1 MKSQTLKCKADQAMD
16 YVIDWMRSGELKVGD
31 RLPPERELCQ
41 RLGISR
47 LTLNKAM
54 ARLEDLDLLKRAAGR
69 GTHVAKLPAN
79 DAIAVICDIEHLTES
94 YHSPSTDVI
103 IKSLLGAA
111 RQGGLGPH
119 FIVGSGGTAK
129 DFIASLN
136 MDSSVWREIKGVV
149 AIAWKDGFEERLAEM
164 GIPSVII
171 SSWNQ
176 GRHSVILDYDALG
189 RIAARLCAKAGAK
202 KACVVHHQPDSSEDF
217 CRPADSFADE
227 AAKLGAGIQ
236 TLRVG
241 ASVLTPDRGFEMAGE
256 IEAELNGCDALFI
269 SDDNLAAGFARRFEG
284 RRPSNLKLILAQAT
298 KGAPPALPPS
308 FKRIS
313 FDPAEVGARAIEALN
328 ALRKAGLESQA
339 ASKAYITPSL
349 ED

>member
-16 YVIDWMRSGELKVGD
+16 YVIDWMRSGKLKVGD

-41 RLGISR
+41 KLGISR

-54 ARLEDLDLLKRAAGR
+54 ARLEDLDLLSRAAGR

-79 DAIAVICDIEHLTES
+79 DAIAVICDIEHLTEN
-94 YHSPSTDVI
+94 YHSPSIDKL
-103 IKSLLGAA
+103 IKCLLDSS
-111 RQGGLGPH
+111 RKSGLGPH
-119 FIVGSGGTAK
+119 FIIGSGSTAK

-189 RIAARLCAKAGAK
+189 RVAARACVEAKAQ
-202 KACVVHHQPDSSEDF
+202 KACIVHHTPDSSEDF
-217 CRPADSFADE
+217 CRPAEAFKNE
-227 AAKLGAGIQ
+227 AAKLGSSMEASCFGIS
-236 TLRVG
+236 T
-241 ASVLTPDRGFEMAGE
+241 LTPASGLELARRID
-256 IEAELNGCDALFI
+256 AELKACDALFI
-269 SDDNLAAGFARRFEG
+269 SDDNLAAGFAKHFESS
-284 RRPSNLKLILAQAT
+284 PAPNLRTILSQAT
-298 KGAPPALPPS
+298 LGAPPFLPPN

-313 FDPAEVGARAIEALN
+313 FDPAETAAKAISLLKSLRSAGMESSGEA
-328 ALRKAGLESQA
+328 
-339 ASKAYITPSL
+339 KAYVKPSI
-349 ED
+349 EK